1 MNKQGNLK
9 EKTEV
14 SETGFFVLPIYD
26 KGDYTIRVAAPA
38 GYSFE
43 PEEIKFNFDGVNDI
57 CSQKKDVNFY
67 FKGFGITGKVNILN
81 EEGTGASGVLI
92 KLFNDKN
99 QVFRTTTTDEMG
111 TFTFSPIVPGSYRVH
126 ASHNTWVFSKFEH
139 SVIVSIGNTQLPEK
153 SLMISGFSIIGKMTQ
168 SSSVKMG
175 VLIFS
180 KKSQQSQHKCAEKL
194 PAGDI
199 AQSISND
206 FDSQPFCFNSDLKDG
221 TFVFKN
227 IASGRYLI
235 VPYVDKNDIEL
246 HISPDSIEANV
257 KSDDLLLTQS
267 FDVSGF
273 TASGQVLVSPQKKK
287 GVKDATI
294 KVNGNVLTKTDAS
307 GNFKL
312 RNIKDGNYKIEVS
325 ANDLQFT
332 EQTFTISMRT
342 PKIPE
347 IFVTGFKVCGK
358 VVSEEIFKIAI
369 KKQGSTFF
377 TETSSDPNKNG
388 LFCAYLA
395 NGKYTIE
402 VVHHNKNVQFYPLQQ
417 TIEVNSESIND
428 LIFSQLKAKV
438 TGEVKCLKD
447 AENSCDSVEITL
459 NAVDNPDFVSA
470 KQKLTNGKYSF
481 DNVLPGRY
489 QLSVPVDEICW
500 EKETQTIIVK
510 STLENVPV
518 FVQDG
523 YKLGPIISSH
533 NAKVILYSDTQEI
546 QFHTFLR
553 LHKNFQ
559 FLNFEC

>member
-1 MNKQGNLK
+1 MK

-26 KGDYTIRVAAPA
+26 KGDYIIRVAAPA

-81 EEGTGASGVLI
+81 EDAGAAGVTI
-92 KLFNDKN
+92 KLYNDKN

-111 TFTFSPIVPGSYRVH
+111 IFTFSPIVPGSYRVH
-126 ASHNTWVFSKFEH
+126 ASHDNWFFSKFEH
-139 SVIVSIGNTQLPEK
+139 SVVVSTGNTQLPDK
-153 SLMISGFSIIGKMTQ
+153 SLLISGFSIYGKMNQ
-168 SSSVKMG
+168 SPGVKVG
-175 VLIFS
+175 VLIYS
-180 KKSQQSQHKCAEKL
+180 RKNQPSHHKCIEKL
-194 PAGDI
+194 PTGDI
-199 AQSISND
+199 TQSISNE
-206 FDSQPFCFNSDLKDG
+206 FEPQPFCFNSDLKDTISFMFG
-221 TFVFKN
+221 N

-246 HISPDSIEANV
+246 HISPDSIDVIVHSENA
-257 KSDDLLLTQS
+257 LLTQS

-273 TASGQVLVSPQKKK
+273 TASGQVLVSPQQRK
-287 GVKDATI
+287 GIKDAVI
-294 KVNGNVLTKTDAS
+294 KVNGKVLATTDAS
-307 GNFKL
+307 GVFKL
-312 RNIKDGNYKIEVS
+312 RNIKDGSYKIEVS

-332 EQTFTISMRT
+332 EQTFAISMRS

-347 IFVTGFKVCGK
+347 IFVSGFKVCGK
-358 VVSEEIFKIAI
+358 VVSDEIFKIAI
-369 KKQGSTFF
+369 KRQGSTFF
-377 TETSSDPNKNG
+377 TETSSDPNKSG
-388 LFCAYLA
+388 LFCAFLS

-402 VVHHNKNVQFYPLQQ
+402 VVHSNKNVQFYPIQQ

-447 AENSCDSVEITL
+447 ADNSCDSVEITL
-459 NAVDNPDFVSA
+459 NAVDNPDFVST
-470 KQKLTNGKYSF
+470 KQKIANGKYSF
-481 DNVLPGRY
+481 ENVLPGRY

-500 EKETQTIIVK
+500 EKEAQIIIVK

-518 FVQDG
+518 FVQNG

-533 NAKVILYSDTQEI
+533 NAKVSKIACPCIS
-546 QFHTFLR
+546 
-553 LHKNFQ
+553 
-559 FLNFEC
+559 